1 MALSDLTNPDDPY
14 RKSLESALY
23 GRQADVINTR
33 ADEAQTNARE
43 NAFGRGVGFSSILPD
58 YSTAPIER
66 ERMRALTSA
75 QQNAFLGAGQEA
87 RANAATTNQSSQFA
101 QSQAQQASQ
110 FNQSM
115 ANQRAQLAQNANQ
128 NLIANLAGGAGG
140 LATLLLRPQGA
151 GTSTLGGQFMN
162 WAGDRAGQG
171 IDWLSGLGGGASPEQ
186 MQSLQQVSMN
196 LPNFAGAQGPGFG
209 MSPSS
214 SFDPAGLG
222 VAAPNV
228 NFSGLAGGGNGLES
242 LDLTDPSVM
251 DALAQLFAQYG
262 GAQGYM

>member
-1 MALSDLTNPDDPY
+1 MALSDLTNPNDPY

-43 NAFGRGVGFSSILPD
+43 NAFGRGAGFSSILPD

-87 RANAATTNQSSQFA
+87 RANAATTNQSSQFG

-110 FNQSM
+110 FNQQM
-115 ANQRAQLAQNANQ
+115 ANQRAQLTQNANQ
-128 NLIANLAGGAGG
+128 NLIANLSGGAGG

-151 GTSTLGGQFMN
+151 GTSTLGGQMTD
-162 WAGDRAGQG
+162 WLAKRGGQG
-171 IDWLSGLGGGASPEQ
+171 VDALSSLWGGNTPQSIDTS
-186 MQSLQQVSMN
+186 SLN
-196 LPNFAGAQGPGFG
+196 LPDFTAQTAPGFG
-209 MSPSS
+209 ITQPGFGVTEP
-214 SFDPAGLG
+214 SFD
-222 VAAPNV
+222 
-228 NFSGLAGGGNGLES
+228 FSGLAGGGNGLGS

-251 DALAQLFAQYG
+251 DALAQIYAQYG
-262 GAQGYM
+262 GGQGYF